1 MKIINKY
8 LYENEPRPDVFK
20 SLSVTNGTFCNL
32 FDRMVPGAVIPRAFS
47 LIIKGLF
54 ENQLSKQKVWCL
66 YYGRCLTNCII
77 DPSDEQFSEPTPPL
91 QLYKKK
97 LYVIHDAP
105 ALTNILNPHFTGF
118 WGLYSRL
125 LLHLV
130 LAGMICLSTFI
141 TSSGYTFKQIASTTS
156 SNGRILKS
164 L

>member
-1 MKIINKY
+1 MTLPYSPWNLKFPMIYRERERERGEEEIGMTWFRFT
-8 LYENEPRPDVFK
+8 LCHVRAVSLLSSWHCK
-20 SLSVTNGTFCNL
+20 SKLGRITT
-32 FDRMVPGAVIPRAFS
+32 
-47 LIIKGLF
+47 
-54 ENQLSKQKVWCL
+54 CL